1 MRKGRGRM
9 DRCDRMT
16 PMMDPSALR
25 PSQPS
30 SGDKVALRLVAEL
43 TARGQWLAVAESCT
57 GGLLGATITD
67 VSGASAVFY
76 GGVVSYANAAKEG
89 WLGVD
94 PWLLSAH
101 GAVSAEVA
109 TAMVQGLLALPAVDL
124 ACAITGIAGPSGG
137 TLDKPVGTVFIA
149 VGDRRRLEAIR
160 HHFPGDRAAVRA
172 ATVAQALRQLLDRVC
187 GDHCD
192 VA

>member
-1 MRKGRGRM
+1 MAH
-9 DRCDRMT
+9 
-16 PMMDPSALR
+16 S
-25 PSQPS
+25 
-30 SGDKVALRLVAEL
+30 LVAEL
-43 TARGQWLAVAESCT
+43 TARGQSLAVAESCT

-67 VSGASAVFY
+67 IPGASAVFY

-94 PWLLSAH
+94 PQLLTAH

-109 TAMVQGLLALPAVDL
+109 TAMVQGLLALPQVDL
-124 ACAITGIAGPSGG
+124 ACAVTGIAGPSGG

-149 VGDRRRLEAIR
+149 VGDRRGVAAIR
-160 HHFPGDRAAVRA
+160 RYFPGDRGAVRA

-192 VA
+192 VP

>member
-1 MRKGRGRM
+1 
-9 DRCDRMT
+9 
-16 PMMDPSALR
+16 MDPSALR
-25 PSQPS
+25 PSRLP

-67 VSGASAVFY
+67 VPGASAIFY

-94 PWLLSAH
+94 PRLLADH

-109 TAMVQGLLALPAVDL
+109 IAMVQGLLASPRVDL
-124 ACAITGIAGPSGG
+124 GCAITGIAGPGGG
-137 TLDKPVGTVFIA
+137 TPDKPVGTVFIA
-149 VGDRRRLEAIR
+149 VGDRRRVEAVR
-160 HHFPGDRAAVRA
+160 RHFPGDRAAVRG
-172 ATVAQALRQLLDRVC
+172 ATVAQALRQLLERVC
-187 GDHCD
+187 GDHCE